1 MKRLLFLLWV
11 GLGLGLVVG
20 SCSQPVG
27 QDVPNTS
34 RVIRGADV
42 SWLSQLESRGVRW
55 VDASGIP
62 TDPLILLKSLGVQA
76 VRLRVMVNP
85 AATDYE
91 TTNSQG
97 QVTSLL
103 GFCDQNGVTAMAQR
117 CQKAGFKIFL
127 DFHFSDTWAS
137 NSSQIP
143 PVAWAND
150 TVAQFEADLALEVTS
165 VLTAL
170 NTVGVVPTWV
180 QLGNEIDEGI
190 LFGTQASG
198 YVQGNSGWPNLV
210 GLLNAGYRAVKAV
223 NKNILVVLH
232 LDQGGNNTLYRWWFD
247 HYQAAGGLW
256 DVTGMSF
263 YPYWQPLQSV
273 SDLQSNMDD
282 MVTRYG
288 KPVMICETGAL
299 ASDPS
304 QTKSLL
310 AALLTALASVPQGQG
325 LGVFYWEP
333 ESAPSVLPGGY
344 PLGACREV
352 APQNLA
358 FTSALSAF

>member
-1 MKRLLFLLWV
+1 MKRILFLLLG
-11 GLGLGLVVG
+11 GLGLGLAIG
-20 SCSQPVG
+20 SCSQAVT
-27 QDVPNTS
+27 QSVPNTS
-34 RVIRGADV
+34 GVIRGADV
-42 SWLSQLESRGVRW
+42 SWLSQLESRGVSW
-55 VDASGIP
+55 VDASGRP
-62 TDPLILLKSLGVQA
+62 TDPLVLLKALGVQA
-76 VRLRVMVNP
+76 IRLRVMVNP
-85 AATDYE
+85 AATNYE

-103 GFCDQNGVTAMAQR
+103 GFCDQKGVTAMAQR
-117 CQKAGFKIFL
+117 CQAAGFKIFL

-137 NSSQIP
+137 DSSQIP
-143 PVAWAND
+143 PAAWAKD
-150 TVAQFEADLALEVTS
+150 TLAQFEADLALEVTS
-165 VLTAL
+165 VLSAL
-170 NTVGVVPTWV
+170 NAVGVTPTWV

-190 LFGTQASG
+190 LFGSRASG
-198 YVQGNSGWPNLV
+198 YVQGNSGWSNLV

-232 LDQGGNNTLYRWWFD
+232 LDQGGNTALYRWWFD
-247 HYQAAGGLW
+247 HYQAAGGDW

-273 SDLQSNMDD
+273 ADLQANMND

-299 ASDPS
+299 ASNPS
-304 QTKSLL
+304 QTQKLL
-310 AALLTALASVPQGQG
+310 ATLLTALAALPQGQG

-344 PLGACREV
+344 LLGACREV
-352 APQNLA
+352 GPESLA
-358 FTSALSAF
+358 FTSALAAF